1 MRTPV
6 TSFAAL
12 AFAMLG
18 ACTIGDTNADDS
30 SDGTTDSD
38 SPTPDASGAGGADA
52 SATPKVTATVSP
64 PTRMTELRTSGA
76 AAAGAQELLNELN
89 RFEIAVVSEGGFTG
103 AVDFAVSGLGTGW
116 TATFDPA
123 TVTLTDGGSATTT
136 LRIDI
141 ASDAEAA
148 TKALTITATSTAP
161 TETKAATMTA
171 APVVTVSDN
180 IPFPAVTIKQGT
192 EFRIR
197 NDSDPAQDNR
207 MIHAPGAQTHAA
219 DPHDST
225 NTGAFPHESTG
236 GPGHIKGDYYAVKPD
251 QGVYGWYGHNFGSA
265 GDQVNLTVLA
275 P

>member
-6 TSFAAL
+6 SSFAAL

-30 SDGTTDSD
+30 SDGTTDTDGTS
-38 SPTPDASGAGGADA
+38 PDANGGGADA

-64 PTRMTELRTSGA
+64 PTQMTELRTSGA
-76 AAAGAQELLNELN
+76 LAAGNQEVINGLN
-89 RFEIAVVSEGGFTG
+89 RFDVDVLSEGGFTG
-103 AVDFAVSGLGTGW
+103 QVAFAVSGLGTGW

-123 TVTLTDGGSATTT
+123 TVSLTDGGTASTT

-148 TKALTITATSTAP
+148 TKALSITATSTAP
-161 TETKAATMTA
+161 DETKAVTMTA
-171 APVVTVSDN
+171 AAVVTIGDT
-180 IPFPAVTIKQGT
+180 IPFPVVTIKQGT

-197 NDSDPAQDNR
+197 NDSDPAQNNR
-207 MIHAPGAQTHAA
+207 MIHGPGNQDHAT
-219 DPHDST
+219 DPNDST

-236 GPGHIKGDYYAVKPD
+236 GAGHAQGDYYAVKPD
-251 QGVYGWYGHNFGSA
+251 QGTFSWYGHNFGSA
-265 GDQVNLTVLA
+265 GDAVNLTVTA